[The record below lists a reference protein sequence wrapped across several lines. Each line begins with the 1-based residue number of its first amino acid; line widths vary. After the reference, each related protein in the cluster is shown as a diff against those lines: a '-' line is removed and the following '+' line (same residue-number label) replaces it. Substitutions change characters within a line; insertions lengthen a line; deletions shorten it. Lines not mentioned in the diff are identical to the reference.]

1 MVEVDVVTAAKKR
14 WINFILIL
22 CIIFCGLGYEFNRI
36 EVPVAGQEQE
46 QMPVYEA
53 SEMLS
58 ANQDVCT
65 NELIGVRT
73 YGTASIQEVRVKG
86 RASGRSV
93 LTSIIQLPFIEP
105 SVLFSDRLTARIAP
119 DNIYNAAEIV
129 EYIHQKDGKKPNTIL
144 S

>member
-1 MVEVDVVTAAKKR
+1 MTAGKKR

-22 CIIFCGLGYEFNRI
+22 CIIFCGLGCEYGRT
-36 EVPVAGQEQE
+36 EVPVTAFGQE
-46 QMPVYEA
+46 QMPAYEVP
-53 SEMLS
+53 EMLS

-73 YGTASIQEVRVKG
+73 YHTASIQEVRVRG
-86 RASGRSV
+86 RVNGRGIF
-93 LTSIIQLPFIEP
+93 TSIIQMLFVEP
-105 SVLFSDRLTARIAP
+105 SLLFFDHLSARIVP
-119 DNIYNAAEIV
+119 DNIFSVAEIV